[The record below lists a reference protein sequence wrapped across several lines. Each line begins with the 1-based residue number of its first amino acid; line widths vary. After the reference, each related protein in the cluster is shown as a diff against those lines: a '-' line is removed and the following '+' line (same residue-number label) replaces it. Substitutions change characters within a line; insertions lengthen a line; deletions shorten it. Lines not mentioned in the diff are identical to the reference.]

1 MIIYKLSTICSKKE
15 FFNSVFDWLDTF
27 PDVKPDL
34 KDTVS
39 VAESVK
45 SEKSTTEA
53 VTSSSTQDRGMK
65 RDASAANIRTPSLQD
80 GKKLK
85 MQWGRRWNVSVEMSF
100 SLKCRKWNS
109 EDVLNYYCRVGRW
122 LNKTVHDRNLFVVD
136 LYSCLSSNGQLD
148 RNLGIAGLAKVWETW
163 NGFKLFTIPV
173 S

>member
-1 MIIYKLSTICSKKE
+1 M
-15 FFNSVFDWLDTF
+15 DTF

-53 VTSSSTQDRGMK
+53 VTSSSTHDRGMK

-85 MQWGRRWNVSVEMSF
+85 MQ
-100 SLKCRKWNS
+100 
-109 EDVLNYYCRVGRW
+109 
-122 LNKTVHDRNLFVVD
+122 
-136 LYSCLSSNGQLD
+136 
-148 RNLGIAGLAKVWETW
+148 
-163 NGFKLFTIPV
+163 
-173 S
+173 